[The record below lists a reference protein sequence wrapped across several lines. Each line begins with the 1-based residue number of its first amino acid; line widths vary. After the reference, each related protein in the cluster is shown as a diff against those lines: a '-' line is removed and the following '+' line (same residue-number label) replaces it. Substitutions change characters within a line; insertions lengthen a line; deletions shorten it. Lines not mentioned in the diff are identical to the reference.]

1 MMTAMAL
8 LETHQMDDHHHIAFW
23 SNVALID
30 IWNDM
35 DTARMRNL
43 GAAYKALSARYPE
56 GIVGMV
62 LLQPSTPVSSAE
74 ARHEVTRQMNE
85 LGPCLHHVTMVIEA
99 RGVMALMLRSVVRG
113 VNVLLRRSSI
123 SLEMSV
129 DNAAH
134 KLRPYL
140 AADAAD
146 GVDGLLA
153 AVRALRREDQMRHA
167 QSA

>member
-1 MMTAMAL
+1 MMTAMTR
-8 LETHQMDDHHHIAFW
+8 LETHQMDDHYRVAFW

-30 IWNDM
+30 IWDDM
-35 DTARMRNL
+35 DAERMRNM
-43 GAAYKALSARYPE
+43 GAAYKTLSERYPE
-56 GIVGMV
+56 GIVGLV

-85 LGPCLHHVTMVIEA
+85 LGPRLHHVTMVIEA

-113 VNVLLRRSSI
+113 VNMLLRRSSI
-123 SLEMSV
+123 SLELTV
-129 DNAAH
+129 DSAVH

-153 AVRALRREDQMRHA
+153 AVRALRCDDPMHHA